1 MIVAASVS
9 VASFHHGVAWITVA
23 ACAASSMPAG
33 LRWLRVAQR
42 EHYLAGSGLR
52 FAVRWW
58 SITPVNWAMAAAAV
72 AGGVISVWKPLAG
85 ILTAAV
91 VAAGPLGLSLKGRTS
106 PLAWTRRLRTLA
118 GVWAVL
124 EIAVVMIGVVT
135 GLASLLA
142 VVAALAVPLLV
153 DAACLITAPI
163 ERRLAEHFVVD
174 AQRRLARVAPIVVGI
189 TGSYGKTS
197 TKSHLAHLVAPSLP
211 VVATPASFNNRA
223 GLARAV
229 NEHLTDG
236 TRVFIAEMGTY
247 GPGEIADMCGWCP
260 PSVAVITAIGP
271 VHLERF
277 GTEERIVEAKSE
289 IAVPARDVV
298 IQVDDPRLAAL
309 ADRLEAEGKHVVRCS
324 ASDPAADVSI
334 IRDADPVRTTATAT
348 FTVRVD
354 GETVATGVELP
365 TGVQPAN
372 LACAIGAARSV
383 GVETSSIVAA
393 LADLPPVGHR
403 LQAVRSPSGFTIL
416 DDTYNS
422 NPSGA
427 RAALGALGEV
437 SGTNG
442 PADSNGSKGSSVP
455 AQSTATVVTP
465 GMVELGACQ
474 RVENFSFGAEI
485 AGVADN
491 LVVVGRTNRRALM
504 AGAASNGATGVSVT
518 WVADRPQ
525 AVAWV
530 RDHLGPGDTV
540 LYENDLPDHYP

>member
-1 MIVAASVS
+1 MTGGGPTPVAASVS
-9 VASFHHGVAWITVA
+9 VANFHHGLAWITVA
-23 ACAASSMPAG
+23 AAAVACVPAG

-42 EHYLAGSGLR
+42 EHYLAGSAVR
-52 FAVRWW
+52 FAARWW
-58 SITPVNWAMAAAAV
+58 TITAVNRAMAGMAV
-72 AGGVISVWKPLAG
+72 AAGVISVWWPPVGVVTA
-85 ILTAAV
+85 AAV
-91 VAAGPLGLSLKGRTS
+91 VAGPLGLSWKGRTA

-118 GVWAVL
+118 GIWAVL
-124 EIAVVMIGVVT
+124 EIVVVVLGVVT
-135 GLASLLA
+135 GLASVLA

-153 DAACLITAPI
+153 DAACVVTAPV
-163 ERRLAEHFVVD
+163 ERRLSEHFIVD
-174 AQRRLARVAPIVVGI
+174 AGRRLARVAPIVVGI

-197 TKSHLAHLVAPSLP
+197 TKNHLAHLIEPTLS

-260 PSVAVITAIGP
+260 PTVAVITAIGP

-309 ADRLEAEGKHVVRCS
+309 ADRLEAGGKHVVRCS
-324 ASDPAADVSI
+324 ASDPAADVSV
-334 IRDADPVRTTATAT
+334 IRDADPGRTTV
-348 FTVRVD
+348 TVTVD
-354 GETVATGVELP
+354 RETVATGIELP
-365 TGVQPAN
+365 TGVQPSN

-383 GVETSSIVAA
+383 GVETAAIVAA

-403 LQAVRSPSGFTIL
+403 LQAVGSPSGFTIL

-422 NPSGA
+422 NPTGA
-427 RAALGALGEV
+427 RAALTALRDRTG
-437 SGTNG
+437 SGS
-442 PADSNGSKGSSVP
+442 SNGSGAP
-455 AQSTATVVTP
+455 GRGTATVVTP
-465 GMVELGACQ
+465 GMVELGSRQ
-474 RVENFSFGAEI
+474 RAENFSFGAEI

-491 LVVVGRTNRRALM
+491 LVVVGRTNRQALM
-504 AGAASNGATGVSVT
+504 AGAASNPAAEVAVT

>member
-1 MIVAASVS
+1 MTGVVPSPVAASVT
-9 VASFHHGVAWITVA
+9 VANFHHGMAWVTVA
-23 ACAASSMPAG
+23 ACVVSCLPAG

-42 EHYLAGSGLR
+42 EHYLAGSGVR
-52 FAVRWW
+52 FAARWW
-58 SITPVNWAMAAAAV
+58 TITAVNRAMAAMAV
-72 AGGVISVWKPLAG
+72 AAGVISVWWPLAG
-85 ILTAAV
+85 VLTAAAV
-91 VAAGPLGLSLKGRTS
+91 FAGPLGLSWKGRTA

-124 EIAVVMIGVVT
+124 EIVVVAVGVVT
-135 GLASLLA
+135 GLASVLA

-153 DAACLITAPI
+153 DAACVVTAPV
-163 ERRLAEHFVVD
+163 ERRLSEHFIVD
-174 AQRRLARVAPIVVGI
+174 AGRRLARVAPTVVGI

-197 TKSHLAHLVAPSLP
+197 TKNHLAHLIEPTMS

-247 GPGEIADMCGWCP
+247 GRGEIADMCRWCP

-298 IQVDDPRLAAL
+298 IQVDDPRLAVL
-309 ADRLEAEGKHVVRCS
+309 ADRLEADGKHVVRCS
-324 ASDPAADVSI
+324 ASDPAADVSV
-334 IRDADPVRTTATAT
+334 IRDADTARV
-348 FTVRVD
+348 TVTVD
-354 GETVATGVELP
+354 RATVATGIELP
-365 TGVQPAN
+365 TGVQPGN

-383 GVETSSIVAA
+383 GVETPAIVAA

-403 LQAVRSPSGFTIL
+403 LQAVRSPAGFTIL

-422 NPSGA
+422 NPTGA
-427 RAALGALGEV
+427 RAALAALRDR
-437 SGTNG
+437 TG
-442 PADSNGSKGSSVP
+442 PESSKGSAAP
-455 AQSTATVVTP
+455 GRGTATVVTP
-465 GMVELGACQ
+465 GMVELGSRQ
-474 RVENFSFGAEI
+474 RSENFSFGAEI

-504 AGAASNGATGVSVT
+504 AGAASNPALGVAVT

>member
-1 MIVAASVS
+1 VTGVGPTTVAASVS
-9 VASFHHGVAWITVA
+9 VANFHHGLAWITVA
-23 ACAASSMPAG
+23 ACAVSCLPAG

-52 FAVRWW
+52 FAARWW
-58 SITPVNWAMAAAAV
+58 TITPVNRAMAATAV
-72 AGGVISVWKPLAG
+72 AAGVISLWKPLAG

-91 VAAGPLGLSLKGRTS
+91 VAAGPLGLSWKGRTA

-118 GVWAVL
+118 GVWAFL
-124 EIAVVMIGVVT
+124 EILVVVIGVVT
-135 GLASLLA
+135 GLASVLA

-153 DAACLITAPI
+153 DAACVVTAPV
-163 ERRLAEHFVVD
+163 ERRLSEHFIVD
-174 AQRRLARVAPIVVGI
+174 AGRRLTRVAPIVVGI

-197 TKSHLAHLVAPSLP
+197 TKNHLAHLIAPSLS

-229 NEHLTDG
+229 NEQLTDG

-247 GPGEIADMCGWCP
+247 GPGEIADLCRWCP
-260 PSVAVITAIGP
+260 PTVAVITAIGP

-277 GTEERIVEAKSE
+277 GTEERILEAKSE
-289 IAVPARDVV
+289 IAVTARDVV

-324 ASDPAADVSI
+324 ASDRGADVSV
-334 IRDADPVRTTATAT
+334 IRDADSSRV
-348 FTVRVD
+348 TVTVD
-354 GETVATGVELP
+354 GETVAAGVEVP

-383 GVETSSIVAA
+383 GVETPAIVAA

-403 LQAVRSPSGFTIL
+403 LQAVASPSGFAIL
-416 DDTYNS
+416 DDTYNA

-427 RAALGALGEV
+427 RAALAALRALAGSDGA
-437 SGTNG
+437 
-442 PADSNGSKGSSVP
+442 NGSSP
-455 AQSTATVVTP
+455 AGGGTATVVTP
-465 GMVELGACQ
+465 GMVELGSRQ
-474 RVENFSFGAEI
+474 REENFAFGAEI
-485 AGVADN
+485 AGAADN
-491 LVVVGRTNRRALM
+491 LVVVGRTNRRALV
-504 AGAASNGATGVSVT
+504 AGAASIPAAGVAVT

>member
-1 MIVAASVS
+1 MGPTTVAASVS
-9 VASFHHGVAWITVA
+9 VANFHHGVAWITVA
-23 ACAASSMPAG
+23 ACALSCLPAG

-52 FAVRWW
+52 FAARWW
-58 SITPVNWAMAAAAV
+58 TITPINRAMAATAV
-72 AGGVISVWKPLAG
+72 AAGVISVWKPLAG

-91 VAAGPLGLSLKGRTS
+91 VVAGPLGLSWKGRTA

-118 GVWAVL
+118 GVWAFL
-124 EIAVVMIGVVT
+124 EIVVVVIGVVT
-135 GLASLLA
+135 GLASVLA

-153 DAACLITAPI
+153 DAACVATAPI
-163 ERRLAEHFVVD
+163 ERRLSEHFIVD
-174 AQRRLARVAPIVVGI
+174 AGRRLARVAPIVIGI

-197 TKSHLAHLVAPSLP
+197 TKNHLAHLIAPSMS

-247 GPGEIADMCGWCP
+247 GPGEIADLCRWCP
-260 PSVAVITAIGP
+260 PTVAVITAIGP

-277 GTEERIVEAKSE
+277 GTEERILEAKSE
-289 IAVPARDVV
+289 IAVAAQDVV

-309 ADRLEAEGKHVVRCS
+309 ADRMEAEGKHVVRCS
-324 ASDPAADVSI
+324 ASDRGADVSVV
-334 IRDADPVRTTATAT
+334 RDADSSRM
-348 FTVRVD
+348 TVTVGGD
-354 GETVATGVELP
+354 TVAAGIEVP
-365 TGVQPAN
+365 AGVQPAN

-403 LQAVRSPSGFTIL
+403 LQAVSSPSGFAIL

-427 RAALGALGEV
+427 RAALVALR
-437 SGTNG
+437 TLAG
-442 PADSNGSKGSSVP
+442 PDGGNRSAAVGGG
-455 AQSTATVVTP
+455 TATVVTP
-465 GMVELGACQ
+465 GMVELGSRQ
-474 RVENFSFGAEI
+474 RQENFAFGAEI
-485 AGVADN
+485 AGAADN
-491 LVVVGRTNRRALM
+491 LVVVGRTNRRALL
-504 AGAASNGATGVSVT
+504 AGAASNREAGVAVT